1 MIELLRGT
9 PQAGSCT
16 GSNPFH
22 RSRPSW
28 RLQIQRSGGRDGQF
42 AAGAFA
48 SGAQAVAS
56 DRHFLYTFQII
67 SYIID
72 VYRGE
77 CPAQRSFS
85 KFLLFVSLYHQLVAG
100 RSSATPKLPN
110 GSIPRTE
117 SWNGIARGFDRFFIG
132 LLKKVAIA
140 NTAGKLAAPYLDGP
154 AGSLTVLGGWFG
166 ALLFALQ
173 IYYDFSGYSDMA
185 IGLGEM
191 FGFSHPENFD
201 YPYVSRS
208 ATEFWRRW
216 HMTLGRF
223 FRDYLYIP
231 LGGNR
236 RRMVLNLMLTWFATG
251 LWHGASW
258 NFVLWGL
265 YYGVLILL
273 ERLFWGNSWS
283 GSPASSLIATSCWPC
298 FSAGFSFTSPR
309 STGQPPTW
317 AGCSGSAAHR
327 STTCRLWLILPTTAF
342 GCCLPSC
349 SACRLH
355 GGSEIRVR
363 SLSEAGQSA
372 VLRVRPAL
380 NLLLLALCTALLAGQ
395 SYNPFLYFRF

>member
-9 PQAGSCT
+9 PQAGLALAVILFIDLGLLGVFKYSGLAVET
-16 GSNPFH
+16 VNSLLGLSLPV
-22 RSRPSW
+22 P
-28 RLQIQRSGGRDGQF
+28 RLSLPIGISF
-42 AAGAFA
+42 
-48 SGAQAVAS
+48 
-56 DRHFLYTFQII
+56 YTFQII

-100 RSSATPKLPN
+100 PIVRYTEIAERIDS
-110 GSIPRTE
+110 RTE

-231 LGGNR
+231 LGRKPPPHGPEPDADLVCYRALAR
-236 RRMVLNLMLTWFATG
+236 RFLELCSLGAILRGSDPAGEAFSGETPGAAPPPHLSLLPPAGRAFRLDSLLLHLARPAAAYMGRMLGFG
-251 LWHGASW
+251 GAP
-258 NFVLWGL
+258 L
-265 YYGVLILL
+265 YD
-273 ERLFWGNSWS
+273 
-283 GSPASSLIATSCWPC
+283 
-298 FSAGFSFTSPR
+298 
-309 STGQPPTW
+309 
-317 AGCSGSAAHR
+317 
-327 STTCRLWLILPTTAF
+327 LPTLVDLANNCFWLLFAVLFCMPVARWF
-342 GCCLPSC
+342 GDQ
-349 SACRLH
+349 
-355 GGSEIRVR
+355 VR
-363 SLSEAGQSA
+363 SLSESGQSA